1 VSRTETTLADWVDV
15 ESAGEMEA
23 ESESEGEQPLTGAH
37 WEPQSPQCECGVPVE
52 EWHAPAEAR
61 RMVRIYGDS
70 SESTVPVCP
79 ACVGWSNCSHRQHED
94 TIPHAVKE
102 FDGASSVEA
111 RPREELLLRE
121 VTRE

>member
-1 VSRTETTLADWVDV
+1 VDV
-15 ESAGEMEA
+15 ESAGETDA

-70 SESTVPVCP
+70 AASTVPVCP
-79 ACVGWSNCSHRQHED
+79 ACVDWTKCSHRQHED
-94 TIPHAVKE
+94 TIPHAMKE
-102 FDGASSVEA
+102 LNATSSVE
-111 RPREELLLRE
+111 RRSQKELVLQE
-121 VTRE
+121 VRDD